1 MGSRLG
7 VFVKTRDGWVNRY
20 DHSAAQN
27 LGSALALGG
36 VDVTMPLIWSM
47 SPLGPEVPAA
57 WTLAPW
63 FEGAL
68 LVDLTTRTLAWSEE
82 TDCEYM
88 PRLVNDLMERTWPGW
103 TAVWAPEGP
112 RGVLAAAGVDAD
124 PMYAGVDINL
134 RPFDDS
140 PWLLPWN
147 QPHGDDPLSVRLPT
161 GELVCWGASPVFDF
175 IGELPPEAVRSVAS
189 EMLERSKSGSSNL
202 WHDNPPDER
211 PSSGTHVDF
220 RKRLVRWWS
229 MRAEDW
235 AISAYSRYWPGWSV
249 ETMGDDHEWHG
260 AILGSDLH
268 DWQQDVGE
276 FRYWLG
282 RRSADPSW
290 LFKVESEVPG
300 GLVAVERNKVLV
312 LERLR
317 ELEESVPLPPARFI
331 NRKGLIR

>member
-235 AISAYSRYWPGWSV
+235 AISAYSRYWPGWSSRRWV
-249 ETMGDDHEWHG
+249 TTMSGTGRFSVVICTIGSKMSGNSGIGLGGG
-260 AILGSDLH
+260 APIRRGFSKSKARCPEDLWRWSATKYWFWSGSGSSKSRFHCPRLGLSI
-268 DWQQDVGE
+268 V
-276 FRYWLG
+276 R
-282 RRSADPSW
+282 A
-290 LFKVESEVPG
+290 
-300 GLVAVERNKVLV
+300 
-312 LERLR
+312 
-317 ELEESVPLPPARFI
+317 
-331 NRKGLIR
+331 